1 MEHIYHLPNF
11 GEKWFDYSDLYLL
24 FINKLTDGSHIIEV
38 GSWKGKSAAF
48 LAVEIIN
55 SKKNIKFDCI
65 DTWLGE
71 ESYYQEDEHVKQKK
85 LYELFLSNIEPVKT
99 VINPIRLKSVEA
111 SRLYDDESV
120 DIIFIDACHDYESV
134 KEDIIHWLRK
144 VKIGGILAGHDYNW
158 SGVKTAV
165 HEMIGEKNIVSEN
178 GCWIYEKTGII

>member
-11 GEKWFDYSDLYLL
+11 GEQWFDYSDLYLS
-24 FINKLTDGSHIIEV
+24 FIHKLTDGSHIIEV

-85 LYELFLSNIEPVKT
+85 LYELFLSNIEPVKH
-99 VINPIRLKSVEA
+99 VIRPIRLTSAAA
-111 SRLYDDESV
+111 SKLYQDGSI

-134 KEDIIHWLRK
+134 KEDILYWLPK
-144 VKIGGILAGHDYNW
+144 VKTNGILAGHDYKW
-158 SGVKTAV
+158 LGVQTAV
-165 HEMIGEKNIVSEN
+165 HELLDRKNIVSASQ
-178 GCWIYEKTGII
+178 CWVYEKTETD